1 MNGKGDELLFERQA
15 ILTGGLTFPELR
27 PRALINAAARS
38 ADQSPDFSRLIR
50 EGRPGFGIMP
60 TPVKKSNP

>member
-27 PRALINAAARS
+27 PRALINAAART

-50 EGRPGFGIMP
+50 EGRPGFDL
-60 TPVKKSNP
+60 TPGSPENRTP